1 MKKHSLF
8 IPEYVTENIYT
19 ITPFLLAARGY
30 RGVVFDLDNTVAPYE
45 HLQPD
50 KATQDYFAA
59 LAEAGVQTALV
70 SNNRREQKPSPRGV
84 HRCIEAFGLPP
95 EQVLFVGDQIFTD
108 CLAAHR
114 AGVDCYLVKPI
125 KSKETFFFRLKRAF
139 EKPFLSIYR
148 RRRIKSKGCN

>member
-1 MKKHSLF
+1 MLF
-8 IPEYVTENIYT
+8 
-19 ITPFLLAARGY
+19 R
-30 RGVVFDLDNTVAPYE
+30 
-45 HLQPD
+45 
-50 KATQDYFAA
+50 
-59 LAEAGVQTALV
+59 
-70 SNNRREQKPSPRGV
+70 SRGV

>member
-1 MKKHSLF
+1 M
-8 IPEYVTENIYT
+8 
-19 ITPFLLAARGY
+19 
-30 RGVVFDLDNTVAPYE
+30 
-45 HLQPD
+45 
-50 KATQDYFAA
+50 
-59 LAEAGVQTALV
+59 QTALV
-70 SNNRREQKPSPRGV
+70 SNNRRERIELFNERLGVFIVADAQKPSPRGV

>member
-1 MKKHSLF
+1 M
-8 IPEYVTENIYT
+8 
-19 ITPFLLAARGY
+19 
-30 RGVVFDLDNTVAPYE
+30 
-45 HLQPD
+45 D
-50 KATQDYFAA
+50 KNATFASPATA
-59 LAEAGVQTALV
+59 LASSVLPVPGGPTSRTPLGIFAPSCLNLSGSRRNSTISESSSFSSSAPATSLKVTA
-70 SNNRREQKPSPRGV
+70 SPFGTPKRAFARV
-84 HRCIEAFGLPP
+84 NCDMAFGLPP

>member
-1 MKKHSLF
+1 MIKLRQAIVVEGGYDKKALCQLVDAPVIETHGFGVMKDRRLLG
-8 IPEYVTENIYT
+8 
-19 ITPFLLAARGY
+19 FLRQVAAARGLIILTDSD
-30 RGVVFDLDNTVAPYE
+30 G
-45 HLQPD
+45 
-50 KATQDYFAA
+50 
-59 LAEAGVQTALV
+59 AGFVIRNFLKGA
-70 SNNRREQKPSPRGV
+70 
-84 HRCIEAFGLPP
+84 LPP

>member
-1 MKKHSLF
+1 MDTVKAKRL
-8 IPEYVTENIYT
+8 IPSVT
-19 ITPFLLAARGY
+19 
-30 RGVVFDLDNTVAPYE
+30 
-45 HLQPD
+45 
-50 KATQDYFAA
+50 FAA
-59 LAEAGVQTALV
+59 GSTSPAMVIVADA
-70 SNNRREQKPSPRGV
+70 QKPSPRGV